1 MSAILRDEMNPVCGS
16 KKPAKFKLN
25 KEKGQLSVFLGISM
39 TIIVTLLAFII
50 NIGLFVKAKINLQ
63 NATDAAAWAGASV
76 QARQLTNIAYLNW
89 EMRNNY
95 KEWMFK
101 SYVLGQL
108 ALSTVKDTGITTNN
122 NNSNNMQ
129 FRGKPFDPTNP
140 AYQNEFERFNL
151 PSICI
156 HFGSTHNICDLVRLP
171 GLPRFNTVGLPSIS
185 SHHESVL
192 TSLVDTKAKDCSRR
206 TAVNFGAALLWAYG
220 TGKPGLSFSDM
231 PLIASRRVGAWTKA
245 MELGLRMRNLEA
257 HVNVP
262 PVTNG
267 ICVGCTSGT
276 KIQDIRA
283 DFPGNERPI
292 KAFWSAFRSLSGGD
306 MKSLGNT
313 QDQFSI
319 SFKLTE
325 LEPNKVEYSGSKTL
339 SNYLI
344 PNNPVLDGGYNANT
358 KYYLDLQAF
367 PLNLVSFFT
376 AFISGTGKYNGTVT
390 DQEADCGGSKTG
402 MPVPGFLFGF
412 MKNPE
417 LMTYYAVKSEA
428 KFVGLFNPF
437 ADDQGI
443 TLNAY
448 AAAKPFGGR
457 IGPKLFQ
464 INDNKSV
471 TARTQS
477 SLNRS
482 ASYLSAPNITVTMQT
497 AALED
502 KYKNGNPIPLT
513 DNFWIQSE
521 SDPVGGTPDSGDV
534 FFSVPNLLYEYDDST
549 MDSQVN
555 GGKVLN
561 FLEIVTDINSAKNPF
576 ESLGLHAKPQ
586 FDALKSN
593 FTGSL
598 AAGSAITQDAIE
610 DSINRV
616 RRPTKYDAVNYLVP
630 VVPDGSGPPSE
641 NIPMVRQ
648 GVNCQAFPPES
659 NPTPCY
665 NLYAPLYGPGTLFQ
679 DATATQ
685 EIIAETIDRFKPAV
699 EKFLDALK
707 DVSESILAQ
716 RSRGPGAYQAAA
728 DSIYTPGTLPN
739 ISNPL
744 DPQCTGASLAQ
755 NFNHFF
761 NGTSK
766 ACDITPIVSLI
777 VEYLDDQP
785 PAFGTYHTAPL
796 SGLYNYPSSSLKTAY
811 MPGPR
816 QGAQDDGSIPA
827 SGPLSGGG
835 DVISARRN
843 FYSTKFVPL
852 ERLVGGTEGYAKNG
866 QWMMIEE
873 SLTSPPGDIPGVIKN
888 PLKQSDLNIWDK
900 LFF

>member
-1 MSAILRDEMNPVCGS
+1 MNPVCRSS
-16 KKPAKFKLN
+16 KPTKFKLN

-50 NIGLFVKAKINLQ
+50 NVGLFVKAKINLQ
-63 NATDAAAWAGASV
+63 NATDAAAWSGASV

-108 ALSTVKDTGITTNN
+108 ALSTVKDTGITPNN
-122 NNSNNMQ
+122 GSSNNMQ

-140 AYQNEFERFNL
+140 AYQDEYERFNL

-185 SHHESVL
+185 AHHESVL

-206 TAVNFGAALLWAYG
+206 TATNFGAALLWAYG

-231 PLIASRRVGAWTKA
+231 PLIASRRVGAWVKG

-257 HVNVP
+257 QVNVP
-262 PVTNG
+262 PISDG
-267 ICVGCTSGT
+267 ICFGCNGGV
-276 KIQDIRA
+276 KIGDINA
-283 DFPGNERPI
+283 SFPGNERPI
-292 KAFWSAFRSLSGGD
+292 KAFWSGLRSLGGGD
-306 MKSLGNT
+306 LKLSGDRLDN
-313 QDQFSI
+313 FSF

-344 PNNPVLDGGYNANT
+344 PNTPVGGQGYNANT
-358 KYYLDLQAF
+358 KYFLDLQAY

-376 AFISGTGKYNGTVT
+376 TFVSSTGTYNGTVT
-390 DQEADCGGSKTG
+390 EQEADCGGSKTG
-402 MPVPGFLFGF
+402 LPVPGFLFGF
-412 MKNPE
+412 VKNPE

-457 IGPKLFQ
+457 IGPKLFS
-464 INDNKSV
+464 IKENKSV
-471 TARTQS
+471 TARTVS
-477 SLNRS
+477 SINRS
-482 ASYLSAPNITVTMQT
+482 AAYLSAPRITADMKT
-497 AALED
+497 AAIGD

-513 DNFWIQSE
+513 DNFWIQSD

-534 FFSVPNLLYEYDDST
+534 FFSVPNLLYEFDDST
-549 MDSQVN
+549 MEAQVSSGPLSFTERVTSILSSQNPV
-555 GGKVLN
+555 
-561 FLEIVTDINSAKNPF
+561 EI
-576 ESLGLHAKPQ
+576 LGLHSKSQ
-586 FDALKSN
+586 FNSFKANFSGSTTDA
-593 FTGSL
+593 
-598 AAGSAITQDAIE
+598 AITQDTIE

-616 RRPTKYDAVNYLVP
+616 RRPTKYDAVNYLIP
-630 VVPDGSGPPSE
+630 VVPDSGSPLTE
-641 NIPMVRQ
+641 NIPFVRQ
-648 GVNCQAFPPES
+648 NVNCPPFPPES
-659 NPTPCY
+659 KPTPCY
-665 NLYAPLYGPGTLFQ
+665 NIYAPLYGDGTLFQ

-685 EIIAETIDRFKPAV
+685 EIIAETVDRFKPAV
-699 EKFLDALK
+699 EKFINSLK
-707 DVSESILAQ
+707 EVSESILAQ
-716 RSRGPGAYQAAA
+716 SSRGPGAYQAAA
-728 DSIYTPGTLPN
+728 DSIYTPGLLPN

-766 ACDITPIVSLI
+766 ACDITPLVTLI
-777 VEYLDDQP
+777 VEYLDSDNG
-785 PAFGTYHTAPL
+785 ANFATHHTAPL
-796 SGLYNYPSSSLKTAY
+796 SGLYEYPSSSLMTAY

-816 QGAQDDGSIPA
+816 QGAQADGNVSP
-827 SGPLSGGG
+827 PLSGGA
-835 DVISARRN
+835 DAISARRSA
-843 FYSTKFVPL
+843 YSTKFVPL
-852 ERLVGGTEGYAKNG
+852 ERLVGGVDGYAKNG

-873 SLTSPPGDIPGVIKN
+873 SLTNPPGDLTGVIKN
-888 PLKQSDLNIWDK
+888 PLKKGDLDLWDK

>member
-1 MSAILRDEMNPVCGS
+1 MNPVCGS
-16 KKPAKFKLN
+16 KKPTKFRLN

-50 NIGLFVKAKINLQ
+50 NVGLFVKAKINLQ
-63 NATDAAAWAGASV
+63 NATDAAAWSGAAV
-76 QARQLTNIAYLNW
+76 QARQLTNISYLNW

-108 ALSTVKDTGITTNN
+108 ALSTVKDTGITPNN
-122 NNSNNMQ
+122 GSSNNMQ

-140 AYQNEFERFNL
+140 AYQDEYERFNL

-185 SHHESVL
+185 NHHESVL

-231 PLIASRRVGAWTKA
+231 PLIASRRVGAWVKG

-257 HVNVP
+257 QLNVP

-267 ICVGCTSGT
+267 ICFSCNGGA
-276 KIQDIRA
+276 KISSIDA
-283 DFPGNERPI
+283 NYPGNERPI
-292 KAFWSAFRSLSGGD
+292 KAFWSAFRSLGGGD
-306 MKSLGNT
+306 LKGDSSGLEN
-313 QDQFSI
+313 FAI

-344 PNNPVLDGGYNANT
+344 PNTPVVGQSHNANT
-358 KYYLDLQAF
+358 KYYVDLQAY

-376 AFISGTGKYNGTVT
+376 SFISGTGKYNGTVT

-412 MKNPE
+412 VKNPE

-437 ADDQGI
+437 ADPEGI

-457 IGPKLFQ
+457 VGPKLFS
-464 INDNKSV
+464 IEENKFV

-477 SLNRS
+477 SVNRS
-482 ASYLSAPNITVTMQT
+482 AAYLSAPKITTVMQT
-497 AALED
+497 AALGD
-502 KYKNGNPIPLT
+502 KYKNGMPIPLT
-513 DNFWIQSE
+513 DNFWIQSN
-521 SDPVGGTPDSGDV
+521 SNPVGGTPDSGDV
-534 FFSVPNLLYEYDDST
+534 FFSVPNLLYEYDDTT

-555 GGKVLN
+555 GDPLG
-561 FLEIVTDINSAKNPF
+561 FTESVTSILSSQNPIEF
-576 ESLGLHAKPQ
+576 LGLHSKVQ
-586 FDALKSN
+586 FDFFKSN
-593 FTGSL
+593 FSGNIASG
-598 AAGSAITQDAIE
+598 AAITQDTIE

-616 RRPTKYDAVNYLVP
+616 RRPTKYDAVNYLIP
-630 VVPDGSGPPSE
+630 VVPDGSSLPSE
-641 NIPMVRQ
+641 NIPFVRQ
-648 GVNCQAFPPES
+648 SVNCGEPFPPES

-665 NLYAPLYGPGTLFQ
+665 SLYAPLFGQGTLFQ

-685 EIIAETIDRFKPAV
+685 EIIADTIDRFKPAV
-699 EKFLDALK
+699 AKFINALK
-707 DVSESILAQ
+707 EVSESILAQ
-716 RSRGPGAYQAAA
+716 SSRGPGAYQAAA

-744 DPQCTGASLAQ
+744 DPQCKGASLAQ

-766 ACDITPIVSLI
+766 ACDITPIVDLI
-777 VEYLDDQP
+777 VEYLDGQND
-785 PAFGTYHTAPL
+785 AFATYHIAPL
-796 SGLYNYPSSSLKTAY
+796 SGLYDYPSNSLKTAY
-811 MPGPR
+811 MPGQR
-816 QGAQDDGSIPA
+816 QGAQADGSTPA
-827 SGPLSGGG
+827 SGPLSSGG
-835 DVISARRN
+835 DLISARRSS
-843 FYSTKFVPL
+843 YSTKFVPL

-866 QWMMIEE
+866 QWMLIEE
-873 SLTSPPGDIPGVIKN
+873 SLTSPPQDVPGVIKN
-888 PLKQSDLNIWDK
+888 TLSKADLNLWDK